1 MGKKRYSTK
10 KQKVFVTRRIPQA
23 GIDILEKEYEVKL
36 NPHDRVLTKQEIIE
50 EVREIE
56 GLLCLLTDTIDEEII
71 EESKNLKII
80 SNYAVGYNN
89 IDVEAATKKKIMITN
104 TPGVLTDTT
113 ADLTWALLMSVARKI
128 VESDCFTRKRKFRGW
143 APMLFLGSDI
153 HHATLG
159 IVGLGRIGRAVA
171 KRAKGFGMN
180 ILYTDVKRVPPEA
193 EKELGVEFV
202 SLEKLLRESDF
213 VTIHVP
219 LLSQTHHLIS
229 KEKLKLMKKTSFL
242 INTAR
247 GPLVDERALVKA
259 LKERWI
265 AGAALDVYENEPDLT
280 PGLSDLDNVVI
291 VSHIGS
297 ASMATRT
304 KMATMAAANLVAGL
318 KGEVPPNLVNK
329 EVIKNK
335 G

>member
-1 MGKKRYSTK
+1 MEELVAFL
-10 KQKVFVTRRIPQA
+10 KVLFEVGFLNEENPTIVSF
-23 GIDILEKEYEVKL
+23 EVKPL
-36 NPHDRVLTKQEIIE
+36 GGESS
-50 EVREIE
+50 EVVIA
-56 GLLCLLTDTIDEEII
+56 
-71 EESKNLKII
+71 N
-80 SNYAVGYNN
+80 A
-89 IDVEAATKKKIMITN
+89 
-104 TPGVLTDTT
+104 
-113 ADLTWALLMSVARKI
+113 
-128 VESDCFTRKRKFRGW
+128 
-143 APMLFLGSDI
+143 
-153 HHATLG
+153 
-159 IVGLGRIGRAVA
+159 
-171 KRAKGFGMN
+171 
-180 ILYTDVKRVPPEA
+180 KRVPPEA

-219 LLSQTHHLIS
+219 LLPQTHHLIS
-229 KEKLKLMKKTSFL
+229 QEKLKLMKKTSFL
-242 INTAR
+242 IDTAW

-297 ASMATRT
+297 ASIATRT
-304 KMATMAAANLVAGL
+304 KMATMAATNLVAGL

>member
-1 MGKKRYSTK
+1 VEELVAFL
-10 KQKVFVTRRIPQA
+10 KVLFEVGFLNEENPTIVSF
-23 GIDILEKEYEVKL
+23 EVKPL
-36 NPHDRVLTKQEIIE
+36 GGESS
-50 EVREIE
+50 EVVIA
-56 GLLCLLTDTIDEEII
+56 
-71 EESKNLKII
+71 N
-80 SNYAVGYNN
+80 A
-89 IDVEAATKKKIMITN
+89 
-104 TPGVLTDTT
+104 
-113 ADLTWALLMSVARKI
+113 
-128 VESDCFTRKRKFRGW
+128 
-143 APMLFLGSDI
+143 
-153 HHATLG
+153 
-159 IVGLGRIGRAVA
+159 
-171 KRAKGFGMN
+171 
-180 ILYTDVKRVPPEA
+180 KRVPPEA

-219 LLSQTHHLIS
+219 LLPQTHHLIS
-229 KEKLKLMKKTSFL
+229 QEKLKLMKKTSFL
-242 INTAR
+242 IDTAW

-297 ASMATRT
+297 ASIATRT
-304 KMATMAAANLVAGL
+304 KMATMAATNLVAGL

>member
-1 MGKKRYSTK
+1 MKE
-10 KQKVFVTRRIPQA
+10 KVFVTRKIPRA
-23 GIDILEKEYEVKL
+23 GIDILEKECELKL
-36 NPHDRVLTKQEIIE
+36 NPRNRILTKQEIIE

-89 IDVEAATKKKIMITN
+89 IDIEAATKKKIMVTN

-128 VESDCFTRKRKFRGW
+128 VESDYFTRKGKFRGW
-143 APMLFLGSDI
+143 APMLFLGGDI

-159 IVGLGRIGRAVA
+159 IIGLGRVGRAVA
-171 KRAKGFGMN
+171 KRARGFDMK

-219 LLSQTHHLIS
+219 LLPQTHHLIS
-229 KEKLKLMKKTSFL
+229 EEKLKLMKKTSFL

-247 GPLVDERALVKA
+247 GPLIDERTLVKA
-259 LKERWI
+259 LKEHWI

-291 VSHIGS
+291 VPHIGS

-304 KMATMAAANLVAGL
+304 KMATMAATNLVAGL

-335 G
+335 R

>member
-1 MGKKRYSTK
+1 VEELVAFL
-10 KQKVFVTRRIPQA
+10 KVLFEVGFLNEENPTIVSF
-23 GIDILEKEYEVKL
+23 EVKPL
-36 NPHDRVLTKQEIIE
+36 GGESS
-50 EVREIE
+50 EVVIA
-56 GLLCLLTDTIDEEII
+56 
-71 EESKNLKII
+71 N
-80 SNYAVGYNN
+80 A
-89 IDVEAATKKKIMITN
+89 
-104 TPGVLTDTT
+104 
-113 ADLTWALLMSVARKI
+113 
-128 VESDCFTRKRKFRGW
+128 
-143 APMLFLGSDI
+143 
-153 HHATLG
+153 
-159 IVGLGRIGRAVA
+159 
-171 KRAKGFGMN
+171 
-180 ILYTDVKRVPPEA
+180 KRVPPEA

-219 LLSQTHHLIS
+219 LLPQTHHLIS
-229 KEKLKLMKKTSFL
+229 QEKLKLMKKTSFL
-242 INTAR
+242 INTAW

-297 ASMATRT
+297 ASIATRT
-304 KMATMAAANLVAGL
+304 KMATMAATNLVAGL

>member
-1 MGKKRYSTK
+1 MEELVAFL
-10 KQKVFVTRRIPQA
+10 KVLFEVGFLNEENPTIVSF
-23 GIDILEKEYEVKL
+23 EVKPL
-36 NPHDRVLTKQEIIE
+36 GGESS
-50 EVREIE
+50 EVVIA
-56 GLLCLLTDTIDEEII
+56 
-71 EESKNLKII
+71 N
-80 SNYAVGYNN
+80 A
-89 IDVEAATKKKIMITN
+89 
-104 TPGVLTDTT
+104 
-113 ADLTWALLMSVARKI
+113 
-128 VESDCFTRKRKFRGW
+128 
-143 APMLFLGSDI
+143 
-153 HHATLG
+153 
-159 IVGLGRIGRAVA
+159 
-171 KRAKGFGMN
+171 
-180 ILYTDVKRVPPEA
+180 KRVPPEA

-219 LLSQTHHLIS
+219 LLPQTHHLIS
-229 KEKLKLMKKTSFL
+229 QEKLKLMKKTSFL
-242 INTAR
+242 INTAW

-297 ASMATRT
+297 ASIATRT
-304 KMATMAAANLVAGL
+304 KMATMAATNLVAGL